1 MPHEPVHDAVRDT
14 TPDVRIVGLRK
25 VFDGHDGASEGVV
38 AVDDVHLSL
47 GKGQLV
53 TLLGPSGC
61 GKTTLLRMI
70 AGFEE
75 PTAGDIYFGDR
86 RMNEVPPNTR
96 DAAMVFQSYA
106 IFPHLSVFDNV
117 AFGLR
122 LQRHSRATR
131 QERVARVIDLV
142 GLRGME
148 SRAPSQLSG
157 GQQQRVALAR
167 CIVME
172 PRLLLFDEPL
182 SNLDAK
188 LREQMRI
195 EIRDLQQ
202 RLGITSV
209 YVTHDQVEAMALS
222 DLIVVMNDGRV
233 EQIGSP
239 MEVYARPNNRFVA
252 DFIGKA
258 NVFRAEVVGAR
269 DLRVER
275 HVVKVV
281 RDVPHAV
288 GSNVEAIV
296 RPEAVSIG
304 LEDAPSPFRGVI
316 RRATFLGTIGEVEV
330 DVEGHGTW
338 LVDVPNAAEVG
349 LPSVGG
355 AVTLE
360 PSPGGVHVLPH
371 ESA

>member
-1 MPHEPVHDAVRDT
+1 MRDHPSRSSEAP
-14 TPDVRIVGLRK
+14 TPDADLRLVGLRK
-25 VFDGHDGASEGVV
+25 VFESPDDPSASVV
-38 AVDDVHLSL
+38 AVDDIDLSL
-47 GKGQLV
+47 EKGQLV

-75 PTAGDIYFGDR
+75 PTAGEVWFGEQNV
-86 RMNEVPPNTR
+86 NEVPPNAR

-122 LQRHSRATR
+122 LKRLSRSAIR
-131 QERVARVIDLV
+131 ERVDDVLGLV
-142 GLRGME
+142 GLAGLQDRP
-148 SRAPSQLSG
+148 PSQLSG

-188 LREQMRI
+188 LREQMRL

-209 YVTHDQVEAMALS
+209 YVTHDQIEAMALS
-222 DLIVVMNDGRV
+222 DLIVIMHDGRV
-233 EQIGSP
+233 EQIGTP
-239 MEVYARPNNRFVA
+239 TEVYARPDNRFVA

-258 NVFRAEVVGAR
+258 NFVEAVATGPDTLEVEGRRIEVPNG
-269 DLRVER
+269 
-275 HVVKVV
+275 
-281 RDVPHAV
+281 VPHPEGTHVTAL
-288 GSNVEAIV
+288 V
-296 RPEAVSIG
+296 RPEALS
-304 LEDAPSPFRGVI
+304 LAPFDPERPFRGTV

-330 DVEGHGTW
+330 DVEGQGRW

-349 LPSVGG
+349 LPDVDDDVG
-355 AVTLE
+355 VE
-360 PSPGGVHVLPH
+360 PSPRSVHVLPR
-371 ESA
+371 